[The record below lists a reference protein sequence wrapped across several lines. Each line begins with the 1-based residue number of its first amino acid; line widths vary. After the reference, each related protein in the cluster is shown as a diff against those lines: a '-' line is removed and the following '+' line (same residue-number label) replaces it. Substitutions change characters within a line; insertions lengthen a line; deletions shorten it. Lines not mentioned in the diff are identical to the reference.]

1 MQKILDKLSDI
12 FSRKGTIKAI
22 AVVLFFSV
30 LGVYYF
36 TSSKEPTANIV
47 DGQVVTSKNEGKTDP
62 RDVEIEETGP
72 AVAFEEKEPVPETE
86 DPQTIDISD
95 ETRYINPCTKAL
107 GLWLEADGR
116 FVNLTQDEEDWYI
129 IDCNGLADTDPKY
142 AGLYEM
148 RTTVNNVDPIYN
160 VEGEVRYVPYSTIY
174 LDCFA
179 TDNGDGTTTIH
190 YLGSSIGVLIND
202 GFVTQEMMDTT
213 IMM

>member
-1 MQKILDKLSDI
+1 MASTNTAALREASPYNA
-12 FSRKGTIKAI
+12 AI
-22 AVVLFFSV
+22 TREQFLF
-30 LGVYYF
+30 
-36 TSSKEPTANIV
+36 
-47 DGQVVTSKNEGKTDP
+47 
-62 RDVEIEETGP
+62 
-72 AVAFEEKEPVPETE
+72 
-86 DPQTIDISD
+86 
-95 ETRYINPCTKAL
+95 
-107 GLWLEADGR
+107 
-116 FVNLTQDEEDWYI
+116 
-129 IDCNGLADTDPKY
+129 
-142 AGLYEM
+142 YEM